1 MAERIAR
8 TYGEALYSLAVEK
21 NKTDE
26 FFSEVSVI
34 LTAFDASPDLFKL
47 LAHPQITKEEKV
59 KVIENVLKGRVSD
72 EITGFLT
79 IIVTKERNKEIPEI
93 LEYFIDRV
101 IEDKG
106 IGKAYVTTAIPLDE
120 IRKAQIKEKLIA
132 TTSYKEMEMEFDVDE
147 SLIAG
152 MTIRIGDRVVDSSVS
167 SKLSDLTRQLYK
179 IRLG

>member
-26 FFSEVSVI
+26 FYSEVGVI
-34 LTAFDASPDLFKL
+34 LTAFESNPDLFKL
-47 LAHPQITKEEKV
+47 LNHPQITKEEKV

-79 IIVTKERNKEIPEI
+79 IIVTKERNKDIPKI

-101 IEDKG
+101 KEDKG
-106 IGKAYVTTAIPLDE
+106 IGKATVTTAIPLDE

-132 TTSYKEMEMEFDVDE
+132 TTSYKEMEMVFDVDE
-147 SLIAG
+147 SLIGG
-152 MTIRIGDRVVDSSVS
+152 MTIRIGDRVVDSSIS

-179 IRLG
+179 IQLG

>member
-101 IEDKG
+101 KEDKG
-106 IGKAYVTTAIPLDE
+106 IGKSYVTTAIPLDE

-179 IRLG
+179 IQLG

>member
-34 LTAFDASPDLFKL
+34 LTAFNSSPDLFKL

-59 KVIENVLKGRVSD
+59 KVIENILKGRVSD

-79 IIVTKERNKEIPEI
+79 IIVTKERNKDIPEI

-101 IEDKG
+101 KEDKG
-106 IGKAYVTTAIPLDE
+106 IGKAYITTAIPLDE
-120 IRKAQIKEKLIA
+120 IRKAQIKA

-179 IRLG
+179 IQLG